1 MKLLESIQSLFNI
14 VSERN
19 RFGRYPGYRGE
30 QSHDKT
36 REQISGEV
44 FWFHLRRQQLQR
56 GRGAR
61 REGKLIF
68 FAIIYA

>member
-14 VSERN
+14 VSERY

-36 REQISGEV
+36 REQVSGEV
-44 FWFHLRRQQLQR
+44 FRFHLRRQQLQR

-68 FAIIYA
+68 IYY